1 MAANAERKDF
11 AAAAQHAPEE
21 VSHRKVKDDERGG
34 HDCEF
39 VEPPPASFQTECPI
53 CLLILREPC
62 VISCPCGQKMCS
74 ECVERIKKEGKPCP
88 LCNKTDFSFMR
99 DYGLERYMKEFEV
112 RCSHVKDDCEWRGE
126 LGEFEQHLN
135 RNPSPENQLDGCQFV
150 GVECKYVCG
159 GWYRRCDVSVHQIEH
174 CMKRPYSCG
183 YCQVHESTFKE
194 VTDIHYAVCPKCP
207 VVCPNECRHDP
218 FERQEIEGHLKDD
231 CTLTK
236 VSCPLHY
243 AGCEVELPRKDMPEH
258 MKDTVTHL
266 TLLANVTLKENQEL
280 KEVVGKK
287 NQQIDEMAQEVH
299 ELRQRMTASEAETRK
314 SFAGLRLKEVVGK
327 KNQQID
333 EMAQEVHELR
343 QRMTASEAETR
354 KSFAGLRLSVHDKFQ
369 AHDKVDREVQK
380 CVQELTFHK
389 LGLPVSF
396 RVRQDVEEVALP
408 PFYTHSHGYKFRIDV
423 CPQGYGDGEGT
434 HVSIYACLMKGQF
447 DDHLKWPFRGEITIQ
462 IVNQDGDHDHV
473 EKTIPYNDDTP
484 DAYAGRVTG
493 KNKASEWGLPE
504 FFLLAHLG
512 YNRAKK
518 TQYGKDGVIIVRV
531 VKVSLL

>member
-11 AAAAQHAPEE
+11 AAAQHAPKE
-21 VSHRKVKDDERGG
+21 VSRPKIKDDECGG

-53 CLLILREPC
+53 CLLILKEPC

-112 RCSHVKDDCEWRGE
+112 RCSHVKDGCGWRGK

-159 GWYRRCDVSVHQIEH
+159 GWYWRCDVSVHQIDH

-183 YCQVHESTFKE
+183 YCQVHESTFE
-194 VTDIHYAVCPKCP
+194 HVTQNHYFECPKYP
-207 VVCPNECRHDP
+207 VVCPNVCRCNP
-218 FERQEIEGHLKDD
+218 FERQEIEYHLKDD

-287 NQQIDEMAQEVH
+287 NQQIDKMAQEVH

-314 SFAGLRLKEVVGK
+314 SFAGLR
-327 KNQQID
+327 Q
-333 EMAQEVHELR
+333 
-343 QRMTASEAETR
+343 
-354 KSFAGLRLSVHDKFQ
+354 SVHDKFQ

-408 PFYTHSHGYKFRIDV
+408 PFYTHSHGYKFCV
-423 CPQGYGDGEGT
+423 YVYPQGNGDGKGT
-434 HVSIYACLMKGQF
+434 HVSIYTHLMKGQF

-473 EKTIPYNDDTP
+473 EKTIPYNDETP
-484 DAYAGRVTG
+484 DDSAGRVTG
-493 KNKASEWGLPE
+493 KNWASGWGLCT
-504 FFLLAHLG
+504 FLAHAHLD

-531 VKVSLL
+531 VKVTLL

>member
-11 AAAAQHAPEE
+11 AAAQHAPKE
-21 VSHRKVKDDERGG
+21 VSRRKVKDDERGG

-53 CLLILREPC
+53 CLLILKEPC

-99 DYGLERYMKEFEV
+99 DYGIERYMKEFKV
-112 RCSHVKDDCEWRGE
+112 RCSHVKDGCEWRGK

-159 GWYRRCDVSVHQIEH
+159 GWYWRCDVSVHQIDH

-183 YCQVHESTFKE
+183 YCLVHESTFE
-194 VTDIHYAVCPKCP
+194 DVTDIHYFECPKYP
-207 VVCPNECRHDP
+207 VVCPNVCRRNS
-218 FERQEIEGHLKDD
+218 FERQDIEGHLKDD
-231 CTLTK
+231 CPLEK

-266 TLLANVTLKENQEL
+266 TLLANVTLSLMKENQVL

-287 NQQIDEMAQEVH
+287 NQQFDEMAQEVQ
-299 ELRQRMTASEAETRK
+299 ELKTS
-314 SFAGLRLKEVVGK
+314 V
-327 KNQQID
+327 QQ
-333 EMAQEVHELR
+333 
-343 QRMTASEAETR
+343 
-354 KSFAGLRLSVHDKFQ
+354 
-369 AHDKVDREVQK
+369 
-380 CVQELTFHK
+380 LTFHK
-389 LGLPVSF
+389 VGLPISF
-396 RVRQDVEEVALP
+396 RVGQGKKMYLP
-408 PFYTHSHGYKFRIDV
+408 PFYTHSHGYKFCIYV
-423 CPQGYGDGEGT
+423 IPPGYGDGT

-447 DDHLKWPFRGEITIQ
+447 DDHLKWPFRGEITIE

-473 EKTIPYNDDTP
+473 EKTVLYNDKTA
-484 DAYAGRVTG
+484 DANAGRVTG
-493 KNKASEWGLPE
+493 NKNRASGWG
-504 FFLLAHLG
+504 FRTFLARAHLG
-512 YNRAKK
+512 YNPAKK

-531 VKVSLL
+531 VKVTLL

>member
-1 MAANAERKDF
+1 MKD
-11 AAAAQHAPEE
+11 
-21 VSHRKVKDDERGG
+21 G
-34 HDCEF
+34 
-39 VEPPPASFQTECPI
+39 
-53 CLLILREPC
+53 
-62 VISCPCGQKMCS
+62 
-74 ECVERIKKEGKPCP
+74 
-88 LCNKTDFSFMR
+88 
-99 DYGLERYMKEFEV
+99 
-112 RCSHVKDDCEWRGE
+112 CEWRGK

-135 RNPSPENQLDGCQFV
+135 RNPSLENQLDGCQFV
-150 GVECKYVCG
+150 GVECKYICG
-159 GWYRRCDVSVHQIEH
+159 GWYWRCDVSVHQIEH

-183 YCQVHESTFKE
+183 YCQVHESTFE
-194 VTDIHYAVCPKCP
+194 HVTQNHYFECPKYP
-207 VVCPNECRHDP
+207 VVCPNVCRQNS
-218 FERQEIEGHLKDD
+218 FERQDIEGHLKDD
-231 CTLTK
+231 CPLAK

-243 AGCEVELPRKDMPEH
+243 AGCEVELPHKDMPEH

-266 TLLANVTLKENQEL
+266 TLLANVTLSLVKENQEL
-280 KEVVGKK
+280 KEVVGKKNQQIDEMAQEVHELRQRMTASEAETRKSFAGLRLKEVVGKKNQQIDEMAQEVHELRQRMTASEAETRKSFAGLRQKEVVGKKNQQIDEMAQEVHELRQRMTASEAETRKSFAGLRQKEVVGKK

-408 PFYTHSHGYKFRIDV
+408 PFYTHSHGYKFCVDV
-423 CPQGYGDGEGT
+423 LPQGDGDGMCQST
-434 HVSIYACLMKGQF
+434 HTS
-447 DDHLKWPFRGEITIQ
+447 
-462 IVNQDGDHDHV
+462 
-473 EKTIPYNDDTP
+473 
-484 DAYAGRVTG
+484 
-493 KNKASEWGLPE
+493 
-504 FFLLAHLG
+504 
-512 YNRAKK
+512 
-518 TQYGKDGVIIVRV
+518 
-531 VKVSLL
+531 

>member
-1 MAANAERKDF
+1 MAANAERKNF
-11 AAAAQHAPEE
+11 AAAQHAPKE
-21 VSHRKVKDDERGG
+21 VSRRKVKDDEGGG

-53 CLLILREPC
+53 CLLILKEPC

-88 LCNKTDFSFMR
+88 LCNKTDFSFIR

-112 RCSHVKDDCEWRGE
+112 RCSHVKDGCDWRGK

-159 GWYRRCDVSVHQIEH
+159 GWYWRCDVSVHQIDH

-194 VTDIHYAVCPKCP
+194 VTDIHYAVCPKYP
-207 VVCPNECRHDP
+207 VTCPNECRHDP

-243 AGCEVELPRKDMPEH
+243 TGCEVELPRKDMPEH

-266 TLLANVTLKENQEL
+266 TLLANVTLSLAKENQEL

-299 ELRQRMTASEAETRK
+299 EFRQKMAASEAETRK
-314 SFAGLRLKEVVGK
+314 SFAGLRQSFTG
-327 KNQQID
+327 
-333 EMAQEVHELR
+333 LR
-343 QRMTASEAETR
+343 Q
-354 KSFAGLRLSVHDKFQ
+354 SVHDKFQ
-369 AHDKVDREVQK
+369 AHDKVDREV
-380 CVQELTFHK
+380 VQGLKTSVQQLTFHK
-389 LGLPVSF
+389 VGLPISF
-396 RVRQDVEEVALP
+396 RVEQDVEEHVYLP
-408 PFYTHSHGYKFRIDV
+408 PFYTHSHGYKFCIDV
-423 CPQGYGDGEGT
+423 YPQGNQDGEGT
-434 HVSIYACLMKGQF
+434 HVSMYACLMKGQF

-462 IVNQDGDHDHV
+462 IVNQDGDHHHV
-473 EKTIPYNDDTP
+473 EKTIPYSDDTP
-484 DAYAGRVTG
+484 DAYASRVTG
-493 KNKASEWGLPE
+493 KNRASGWGFPE
-504 FFLLAHLG
+504 FFPLAHLG
-512 YNRAKK
+512 YNHAKK

-531 VKVSLL
+531 VKVTLL

>member
-1 MAANAERKDF
+1 MAANAERK
-11 AAAAQHAPEE
+11 AAQHAPKE
-21 VSHRKVKDDERGG
+21 VSRRKVKDDERGG

-53 CLLILREPC
+53 CLLILKEPC

-112 RCSHVKDDCEWRGE
+112 RCSHVKDGCDWRGK

-159 GWYRRCDVSVHQIEH
+159 GWYWRCDVSVHQIDH

-183 YCQVHESTFKE
+183 YCRVHESTFKE
-194 VTDIHYAVCPKCP
+194 VADIHYAVCPKYP
-207 VVCPNECRHDP
+207 VTCPNECRHDP
-218 FERQEIEGHLKDD
+218 FERQEIEDHLRDD
-231 CTLTK
+231 CKLTK

-266 TLLANVTLKENQEL
+266 TLLASVTLSLVKENQEL
-280 KEVVGKK
+280 KEIVGKK
-287 NQQIDEMAQEVH
+287 NQEVH
-299 ELRQRMTASEAETRK
+299 EFQQKMAASEAETRK
-314 SFAGLRLKEVVGK
+314 SFAGLR
-327 KNQQID
+327 Q
-333 EMAQEVHELR
+333 
-343 QRMTASEAETR
+343 
-354 KSFAGLRLSVHDKFQ
+354 SVHN
-369 AHDKVDREVQK
+369 KVDRK
-380 CVQELTFHK
+380 VQELKTSVQELSFHK
-389 LGLPVSF
+389 LGLPISF
-396 RVRQDVEEVALP
+396 RVRQDGEENVHLP
-408 PFYTHSHGYKFRIDV
+408 PFYTHSHGYKFCV
-423 CPQGYGDGEGT
+423 NVYPQGIGDGEGT
-434 HVSIYACLMKGQF
+434 HVSVYACLVKGPF

-473 EKTIPYNDDTP
+473 EMTIPYNDKTP
-484 DAYAGRVTG
+484 DANAGRVTD
-493 KNKASEWGLPE
+493 KNRSQLWG
-504 FFLLAHLG
+504 FYTFLAHANLG
-512 YNRAKK
+512 YNSAKK

-531 VKVSLL
+531 VKVTLL